1 MKRLFAVLLV
11 LALAL
16 TAVSALAETKVNFF
30 TGKIETIDL
39 LNEIIDRN
47 GYANIKL
54 FYEKFKEKY
63 GLTPGQVR
71 KFHDADQQQ
80 N

>member
-39 LNEIIDRN
+39 LNEIIADFN
-47 GYANIKL
+47 AQNPGIVVEQEYQNDASNIIKV
-54 FYEKFKEKY
+54 KF
-63 GLTPGQVR
+63 
-71 KFHDADQQQ
+71 AS